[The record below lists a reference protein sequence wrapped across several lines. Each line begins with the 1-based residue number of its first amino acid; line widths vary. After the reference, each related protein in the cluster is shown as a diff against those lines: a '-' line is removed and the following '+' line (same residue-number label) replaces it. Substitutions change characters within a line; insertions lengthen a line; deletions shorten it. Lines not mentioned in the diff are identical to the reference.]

1 MDLNYVN
8 SDDFYVFS
16 VRNSEGEN
24 IKEMLIEDKF
34 VNVIID
40 LGVNCNLML
49 EEMFE
54 FIIGVMLFC

>member
-1 MDLNYVN
+1 
-8 SDDFYVFS
+8 
-16 VRNSEGEN
+16 
-24 IKEMLIEDKF
+24 MLIEDKF

-54 FIIGVMLFC
+54 FIIGVMLFCQSVIREFMFMFLQSYLNLEESII